1 MDHGKHESAEHDSD
15 DALVAKPATAIM
27 MAVKAT
33 GVLEGADDAITAHA
47 TSIVHRELKALL
59 KGEDAY
65 RDALKGVADGTIH
78 AAYAMVL
85 VMATCTEKI
94 VTFVEGGIEL
104 PPEDMREIR
113 HDLGL
118 STDGMA
124 KALRLGENGERT
136 IRLYEAGELAPPGP
150 VTLLYEA
157 YEDGQ
162 LRPPASRPWRRRA
175 EYPPR
180 PPRAA

>member
-27 MAVKAT
+27 MAVNAT
-33 GVLEGADDAITAHA
+33 GVLKGADDAIIAHA
-47 TSIVHRELKALL
+47 TSIVHRELRALL
-59 KGEDAY
+59 KGKDAY
-65 RDALKGVADGTIH
+65 RDILKDVADGTIH

-94 VTFVEGGIEL
+94 ATFVEVGIEL
-104 PPEDMREIR
+104 TPEQMREIR

-136 IRLYEAGELAPPGP
+136 IRRYEAGELAPPGP
-150 VTLLYEA
+150 VTMLYEA

-175 EYPPR
+175 E
-180 PPRAA
+180 

>member
-1 MDHGKHESAEHDSD
+1 MDHGKHGSAEHDPD

-27 MAVKAT
+27 MAVNAT
-33 GVLEGADDAITAHA
+33 GVLKGADDAIIAHA
-47 TSIVHRELKALL
+47 TGIVHRELRALL

-65 RDALKGVADGTIH
+65 RDILKDVADGTIH

-94 VTFVEGGIEL
+94 VTFVEMGIEL

-175 EYPPR
+175 E
-180 PPRAA
+180 